1 MESQDD
7 ERAEKRQSNGQQSS
21 IAYLVAG
28 LAIGTLLGVVL
39 APQSGD
45 DTREWIATKC
55 KDGMDSVNVRV
66 RQTRQHVGHLIDR
79 GQQQVSEAVGAGRKA
94 FKKAKSLAV

>member
-7 ERAEKRQSNGQQSS
+7 ERAENRQSNGQQSS

-55 KDGMDSVNVRV
+55 KDGMDSVNVGV